1 MIVRLI
7 VGCLASASALGL
19 SACQETM
26 IPTPYVMYGEAGR
39 QEFERVPAELRH
51 ADIPVLYVTDR
62 LAERVGANGPEYG
75 CKRNPSMEF
84 GVATVRL
91 GEEVEWDQLVADST
105 SGKRSRTYVPRVV
118 KIEKTGGFKA
128 LPQRLD
134 AYDGRARLKPGSYAE
149 MLVEQEQLFQL
160 VTRWSAY
167 HHSDEALV
175 FIHGFNNTFDDAA
188 KRLAQAWHVGGRQG
202 VPIVYTWPG
211 GSGGIKGY
219 AYDRESGEFTNVHL
233 KMFLMTLAKCAQIRK
248 IHIVS
253 HSRGTDVAVTAL
265 RELHSEVRGL
275 ERMSF
280 LVADEVMAQNSE
292 FIPTPTYERLKID
305 TLVLAAPDLDM
316 EVFAQRFFG
325 ENAIQSARRVIV
337 YFSAEDSALSLSD
350 WLFRSKRRIGDLHL
364 DDIPV
369 QSRHLFGQ
377 ITALQL
383 INCKVTGGSSHAYV
397 MQHPAALSDLL
408 LVLKGDA
415 PPGAEHGRPLT
426 QPFEGVWEMDNEY
439 LRPGAPA
446 RR

>member
-1 MIVRLI
+1 MIVRAI
-7 VGCLASASALGL
+7 VGCLAGVAVLLLA
-19 SACQETM
+19 ACQETM
-26 IPTPYVMYGEAGR
+26 IATPYVMYGEAGR
-39 QEFERVPAELRH
+39 REFANVPEQLRQT
-51 ADIPVLYVTDR
+51 DIPVLYVTDR
-62 LAERVGANGPEYG
+62 VADRVGENGPEYG
-75 CKRNPSMEF
+75 YKRNPGMEF

-91 GEEVEWDQLVADST
+91 GEDVEWDQLVADST
-105 SGKRSRTYVPRVV
+105 SARRSRTYVPKVV
-118 KIEKTGGFKA
+118 KVEKTGGFKA
-128 LPQRLD
+128 MPQRID
-134 AYDGRARLKPGSYAE
+134 ALDGRARLKPGSYPEILAE
-149 MLVEQEQLFQL
+149 QAQLFQL
-160 VTRWSAY
+160 ISRWSAY

-202 VPIVYTWPG
+202 IPIVYTWPA

-233 KMFLMTLAKCAQIRK
+233 KTFLMHLAKCPRIKK

-280 LVADEVMAQNSE
+280 LVADEVMTRNSE
-292 FIPTPTYERLKID
+292 FIPTPTYEHLKVE

-325 ENAIQSARRVIV
+325 ENAIQAARRVVV

-350 WLFRSKRRIGDLHL
+350 WLFRSKRRLGALHL
-364 DDIPV
+364 DDIPP
-369 QSRHLFGQ
+369 QFRHLFAQ

-383 INCKVTGGSSHAYV
+383 INCKVTGGSTHAYV

-426 QPFEGVWEMDNEY
+426 QPFEGVWEMGNDY
-439 LRPGAPA
+439 LRPGAPTQK
-446 RR
+446 